1 MREVKIGDYLIAVI
15 IGDVSFVMLRDDWKK
30 VKQRLLNKEIFA
42 FYSLSNKKM
51 EIIEDKVS
59 GQFYIVDTYLRKTA
73 QLNI

>member
-59 GQFYIVDTYLRKTA
+59 GQFYIVDTYLRKMA